1 MTARRRSRQSRA
13 NLVAVSTLSRPVLLA
28 HREFRHA
35 QDPTAT
41 PLKPGSRASVEVAL
55 AAIRD
60 LMQVLEGYFRD
71 TLVAYQYVDPAPGGA
86 WDLLYHLEL
95 GLEARRVRD
104 PLDGHW
110 RPKYL

>member
-1 MTARRRSRQSRA
+1 
-13 NLVAVSTLSRPVLLA
+13 
-28 HREFRHA
+28 
-35 QDPTAT
+35 
-41 PLKPGSRASVEVAL
+41 
-55 AAIRD
+55 
-60 LMQVLEGYFRD
+60 MQVLEGYFRD